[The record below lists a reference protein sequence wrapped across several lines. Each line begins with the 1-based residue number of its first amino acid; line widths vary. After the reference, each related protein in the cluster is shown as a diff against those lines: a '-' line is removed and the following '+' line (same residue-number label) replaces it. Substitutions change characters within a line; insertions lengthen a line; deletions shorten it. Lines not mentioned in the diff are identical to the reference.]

1 MLDHFTSIFSSFW
14 GIFSFSFVV
23 ALTGAM
29 APGPLLTYTIIQTAK
44 AERAGYLVGGFV
56 IVGHALVEMG
66 IIAMILLG
74 FSSVLENVYIINTI
88 GIVGGLVL
96 ILFGVGLLKE
106 VVRGTIST
114 DFLHSSGKD
123 DGSSEKKAFDH
134 PVWGGAMVSM
144 SNPYWWVWWATIGLA
159 FMTRFDISFK
169 NWPGLIVFYIGHE
182 AGDLLWYALISALA
196 FWGIRFINRKVYCG
210 ILACCGIFM
219 IVFGVYL
226 GGMPLS
232 ILFAAQ

>member
-44 AERAGYLVGGFV
+44 AERAGYLVGGLV
-56 IVGHALVEMG
+56 IIGHALVEMG

-74 FSSVLENVYIINTI
+74 FSSVLENDYIINAI
-88 GIVGGLVL
+88 GIIGGLIL
-96 ILFGVGLLKE
+96 IFFGGGLLKE
-106 VVRGTIST
+106 LVRGTVST
-114 DFLHSSGKD
+114 DFLHTTKD
-123 DGSSEKKAFDH
+123 HDAPPEKKALDH

-159 FMTRFDISFK
+159 FMTRFDISFN

-182 AGDLLWYALISALA
+182 AGDLLWYALISGLA
-196 FWGIRFINRKVYCG
+196 FWGIRFINRKVYYG
-210 ILACCGIFM
+210 ILACCGVFM
-219 IVFGVYL
+219 IVFGLYL

-232 ILFAAQ
+232 FFFSAQ